1 MTGHIT
7 AFSPLIEIAEEDQIE
22 EVESYLRDK
31 GATFPEA
38 TTAPST
44 LDRLLRIVDVSHV
57 IFEDAK
63 LPQNEVEGFFFSVVS
78 FFHLLELEQKQPVVD
93 KMCTKVMAGATTE
106 NGPFKLRILGLM
118 FCHLKPT
125 DPLCYL
131 IFCHRLRLAK
141 QLRLT
146 STALTMDLDKNK
158 ATEHVAK
165 LVLEAPDR
173 YKAPDPFARLQGP
186 RPIQGSRPSISHSYM
201 VSSGVVHSIGT
212 FDQPGLVLKVNFDRT
227 GGSVIVQVGGCEMVQ
242 VGGSEMVQVGGCEMV
257 QVGGCGVTEMVQVG
271 GSVIVQV
278 GGCEMVQVGGSVI
291 VQVGWQCDRAG
302 GVTEMVQVGGSVI
315 VQVGGCEM
323 VQVGG
328 SVIVQ
333 VGGCEMVQVGGSV
346 IVQVGGSVIVQTYHP
361 LEMWGGAGVEDRD
374 TASGKGF
381 RPLQV
386 CCSLLLCLCYVFS
399 GNGFG
404 QSRSPL
410 AKLKRWV
417 DGWSLSQSDK
427 RALYK
432 LLWEA
437 YEHVNLQLATKFLV
451 ELLKTYSASSAQEE
465 EEPQRLVEHAIV
477 LAIADGRQLVFDDLL
492 TLPVVKAVQSKK
504 IYQLFD
510 IFVRERLSA
519 FEKFYKENKSFV
531 DDLGLKYDE
540 CVRKMRLL
548 TLASLA
554 EECRDIPFATLTAE
568 LNLPAEELEMFVV
581 EAIGMRLIEARVNQ
595 VMQRVV
601 ITKSVYRTLTTD
613 HWKLLHKR
621 LSVWKQNIHAVK
633 SSLNNFKS
641 VQ

>member
-146 STALTMDLDKNK
+146 STALTMDLD
-158 ATEHVAK
+158 
-165 LVLEAPDR
+165 
-173 YKAPDPFARLQGP
+173 
-186 RPIQGSRPSISHSYM
+186 
-201 VSSGVVHSIGT
+201 
-212 FDQPGLVLKVNFDRT
+212 
-227 GGSVIVQVGGCEMVQ
+227 
-242 VGGSEMVQVGGCEMV
+242 
-257 QVGGCGVTEMVQVG
+257 
-271 GSVIVQV
+271 
-278 GGCEMVQVGGSVI
+278 
-291 VQVGWQCDRAG
+291 
-302 GVTEMVQVGGSVI
+302 
-315 VQVGGCEM
+315 
-323 VQVGG
+323 
-328 SVIVQ
+328 
-333 VGGCEMVQVGGSV
+333 
-346 IVQVGGSVIVQTYHP
+346 
-361 LEMWGGAGVEDRD
+361 
-374 TASGKGF
+374 
-381 RPLQV
+381 
-386 CCSLLLCLCYVFS
+386 
-399 GNGFG
+399 
-404 QSRSPL
+404 
-410 AKLKRWV
+410 KLKRWV

>member
-106 NGPFKLRILGLM
+106 NGPFKLRIL
-118 FCHLKPT
+118 
-125 DPLCYL
+125 
-131 IFCHRLRLAK
+131 
-141 QLRLT
+141 
-146 STALTMDLDKNK
+146 K
-158 ATEHVAK
+158 AN
-165 LVLEAPDR
+165 
-173 YKAPDPFARLQGP
+173 
-186 RPIQGSRPSISHSYM
+186 
-201 VSSGVVHSIGT
+201 
-212 FDQPGLVLKVNFDRT
+212 FDQT
-227 GGSVIVQVGGCEMVQ
+227 GGSVIVQVGGCEMVQVGGCEMVQ

-257 QVGGCGVTEMVQVG
+257 QVGWQWGGSEMVQVG
-271 GSVIVQV
+271 GCEMVQVGGCEMVQVGGCEMVRVGGCEMVQVGGREMVQVGGCEMVQVGGREMVQVGGCEMVQVGGCEMVQVGGCEMVQVGGCEMVQV

-291 VQVGWQCDRAG
+291 VQA
-302 GVTEMVQVGGSVI
+302 
-315 VQVGGCEM
+315 
-323 VQVGG
+323 
-328 SVIVQ
+328 
-333 VGGCEMVQVGGSV
+333 
-346 IVQVGGSVIVQTYHP
+346 TYHP
-361 LEMWGGAGVEDRD
+361 LELWGGAGVEERD
-374 TASGKGF
+374 AASGKEF
-381 RPLQV
+381 RPLQ
-386 CCSLLLCLCYVFS
+386 
-399 GNGFG
+399 
-404 QSRSPL
+404 
-410 AKLKRWV
+410 LKRWV

>member
-7 AFSPLIEIAEEDQIE
+7 AFTPLIEIAEEDQIE

-31 GATFPEA
+31 GAVFPEA
-38 TTAPST
+38 ATSLST
-44 LDRLLRIVDVSHV
+44 LNRLLRIVDVSHV

-78 FFHLLELEQKQPVVD
+78 FFHLLELEQKQSVVD
-93 KMCTKVMAGATTE
+93 KLCTEIMAGATTE
-106 NGPFKLRILGLM
+106 SGQLKLRILGLM

-125 DPLCYL
+125 DPLCYI
-131 IFCHRLRLAK
+131 IFCHRVRLAK
-141 QLRLT
+141 HLRLT
-146 STALTMDLDKNK
+146 SSALVDLDK
-158 ATEHVAK
+158 
-165 LVLEAPDR
+165 
-173 YKAPDPFARLQGP
+173 
-186 RPIQGSRPSISHSYM
+186 
-201 VSSGVVHSIGT
+201 
-212 FDQPGLVLKVNFDRT
+212 LK
-227 GGSVIVQVGGCEMVQ
+227 C
-242 VGGSEMVQVGGCEMV
+242 
-257 QVGGCGVTEMVQVG
+257 
-271 GSVIVQV
+271 
-278 GGCEMVQVGGSVI
+278 
-291 VQVGWQCDRAG
+291 W
-302 GVTEMVQVGGSVI
+302 
-315 VQVGGCEM
+315 
-323 VQVGG
+323 
-328 SVIVQ
+328 
-333 VGGCEMVQVGGSV
+333 
-346 IVQVGGSVIVQTYHP
+346 
-361 LEMWGGAGVEDRD
+361 VE
-374 TASGKGF
+374 
-381 RPLQV
+381 
-386 CCSLLLCLCYVFS
+386 
-399 GNGFG
+399 
-404 QSRSPL
+404 
-410 AKLKRWV
+410 
-417 DGWSLSQSDK
+417 GWSLSQSDK

-432 LLWEA
+432 LLWEV

-451 ELLKTYSASSAQEE
+451 ELLKTYSAASVQEE
-465 EEPQRLVEHAIV
+465 EEPLKLAEHAIV

-492 TLPVVKAVQSKK
+492 ALPAVKALQTRK

-531 DDLGLKYDE
+531 DELGLKYDE

-568 LNLPAEELEMFVV
+568 LNLPAEELELFVV

-621 LSVWKQNIHAVK
+621 LSLWKQNIHVVK